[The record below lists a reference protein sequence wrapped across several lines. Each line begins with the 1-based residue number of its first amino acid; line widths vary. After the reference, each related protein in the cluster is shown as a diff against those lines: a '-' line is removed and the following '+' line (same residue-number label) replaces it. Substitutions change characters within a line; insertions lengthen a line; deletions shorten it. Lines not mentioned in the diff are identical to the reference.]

1 MGNFGKR
8 QFGKKRQN
16 LAHQKLSL
24 QIKLKFV
31 LSPELYVN
39 NTSTT
44 ALLGKFIDCD
54 KHHTC
59 PNTFTLALFNKR
71 KLFFPQIMMLVIFTE
86 NQTELTI
93 DSRNILRCYS
103 NNNKKNNVQT
113 NMRFQVISSR

>member
-8 QFGKKRQN
+8 QFGKKTQN

-93 DSRNILRCYS
+93 DSRNILRCYN

-113 NMRFQVISSR
+113 NMRFQVISPR

>member
-71 KLFFPQIMMLVIFTE
+71 KLFFPPNYDAGDIYRESDRTHNRQ
-86 NQTELTI
+86 
-93 DSRNILRCYS
+93 
-103 NNNKKNNVQT
+103 
-113 NMRFQVISSR
+113 